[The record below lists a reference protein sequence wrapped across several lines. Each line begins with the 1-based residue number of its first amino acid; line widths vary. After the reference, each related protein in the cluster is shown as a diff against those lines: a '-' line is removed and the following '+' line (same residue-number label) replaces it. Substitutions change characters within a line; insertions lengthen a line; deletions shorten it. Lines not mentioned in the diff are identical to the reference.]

1 MYACAVL
8 ICELAR
14 MSFTSLQIYIF
25 LSQVCVPH
33 CCIASNI
40 VDLKAKFSI
49 TEDDRIFNAA
59 PLTFDPSIVEVQ
71 CYP

>member
-1 MYACAVL
+1 M
-8 ICELAR
+8 
-14 MSFTSLQIYIF
+14 
-25 LSQVCVPH
+25 CVPH

-40 VDLKAKFSI
+40 VDIKAKFSI

-71 CYP
+71 CMIHRHFQYMYHNFVIIIVSG